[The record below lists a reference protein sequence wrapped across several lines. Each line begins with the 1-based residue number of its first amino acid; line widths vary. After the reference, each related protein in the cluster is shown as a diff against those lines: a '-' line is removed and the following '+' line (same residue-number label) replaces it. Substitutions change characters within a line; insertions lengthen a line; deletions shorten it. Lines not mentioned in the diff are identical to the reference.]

1 MRLTFHGTLLGIIL
15 LLLAM
20 MAMGPARQLWAEHQQ
35 IRSDEATLAAGNA
48 EAARL
53 TARIQAMQDPRHV
66 EQLARDQLGY
76 VRPGETLYI
85 IVPPQPRRP
94 RSRGTSRGSAW
105 PGPGSGPRSEE
116 THDVGWT
123 LQTPEVW
130 MSRIAV

>member
-53 TARIQAMQDPRHV
+53 TARIQAMQDPKHV

-76 VRPGETLYI
+76 VRPGETSYI
-85 IVPPQPRRP
+85 IVHPQPASPAPPPSKRP
-94 RSRGTSRGSAW
+94 QISWLHLAW
-105 PGPGSGPRSEE
+105 SGIRAS
-116 THDVGWT
+116 
-123 LQTPEVW
+123 L
-130 MSRIAV
+130 

>member
-35 IRSDEATLAAGNA
+35 IRSDEATLAAGSA

-53 TARIQAMQDPRHV
+53 TARIQAMQDPKHV

-76 VRPGETLYI
+76 VRPGETSYI
-85 IVPPQPRRP
+85 IVHPQAPTPATPTSKRPHVSWLALAWSGIRASVSPR
-94 RSRGTSRGSAW
+94 
-105 PGPGSGPRSEE
+105 
-116 THDVGWT
+116 
-123 LQTPEVW
+123 
-130 MSRIAV
+130 

>member
-20 MAMGPARQLWAEHQQ
+20 MALGPARQLWAEHQQ

-53 TARIQAMQDPRHV
+53 TARIQAMQDPKHV

-76 VRPGETLYI
+76 VRPGETSYI
-85 IVPPQPRRP
+85 IVHPPAASPARP
-94 RSRGTSRGSAW
+94 APKMPHVSWVRLAW
-105 PGPGSGPRSEE
+105 SGI
-116 THDVGWT
+116 TAGF
-123 LQTPEVW
+123 
-130 MSRIAV
+130 